1 MSNLVMSSVLTAL
14 GVPGGTAANTFD
26 EAYREDVSKSM
37 WNRKHTMSENREK
50 FPAKISVH
58 NHK

>member
-1 MSNLVMSSVLTAL
+1 MSSVLTAL

-37 WNRKHTMSENREK
+37 VN
-50 FPAKISVH
+50 H
-58 NHK
+58 NCIK